1 MKNIVLYSYKE
12 GVWMSERLRLWLSF
26 LKPNITDM
34 ILRPDTQII
43 CYGFQKPAH
52 GRVFTCY
59 SNSTIA
65 VLSFF
70 YI

>member
-12 GVWMSERLRLWLSF
+12 GAWMSERIRLLISF

-43 CYGFQKPAH
+43 C
-52 GRVFTCY
+52 
-59 SNSTIA
+59 
-65 VLSFF
+65 
-70 YI
+70 